1 MLTKEGCQA
10 RQKRLWDAVPDHLE
24 WILIADPRH
33 VLYLSNFLV
42 QPCSFS
48 RGERA
53 LLLLDREKGL
63 TLIGDNFTLRSA
75 AAEFYV
81 DREAVETWYDH
92 KHSVEN
98 RDHALFKALA
108 SVVPQLKGRPG
119 AIEAEWLPVGALLE
133 LEITQTDATLELGSI
148 LRQLRRQKHDDEV
161 ALLKQ
166 CMQACD
172 AGHACAREI
181 VEAGKSEFDIFRK
194 VQAAV
199 LQAAGLPVI
208 IYGDFRASTPEVP
221 KAGGLPSGHVLDNGD
236 LFVLDYSVVIHG
248 YRSDFTNT
256 IAVGE
261 PSAEQ
266 EKLFGLCQA
275 AMQGGE
281 STLKAGTKC
290 ADVHAA
296 TAAPIW
302 DAGYKENFQH
312 HAGHG
317 LGLGHPEAPILVPE
331 SIDTLLAGDVV
342 TLEPG
347 VYVEGIGGMRIE
359 HNYLITEDGF
369 ERLSNHVI
377 ALK

>member
-1 MLTKEGCQA
+1 MLSQAGCLA
-10 RQKRLWDAVPDHLE
+10 RQERLWEAVPTHLQ
-24 WILIADPRH
+24 WILISDPRH

-42 QPCSFS
+42 QPRSFS

-53 LLLLDREKGL
+53 LLLLDRDNGV

-75 AAEFYV
+75 AAEFFV
-81 DREAVETWYDH
+81 DHEAIEQWYDH
-92 KHSVEN
+92 KHSIEN
-98 RDHALFKALA
+98 RDHALFRALK
-108 SVVPQLKGRPG
+108 SVVPQLKGRAG
-119 AIEAEWLPVGALLE
+119 AIEAEWLPVGALHE
-133 LEITQTDATLELGSI
+133 LEISQTDASLEIGSL
-148 LRQLRRQKHDDEV
+148 LRELRRQKDPDEI
-161 ALLKQ
+161 ALLKL

-172 AGHACAREI
+172 AGQACARE
-181 VEAGKSEFDIFRK
+181 VVAAGKSEFEIFRK

-199 LQAAGLPVI
+199 QKAAGLPVI
-208 IYGDFRASTPEVP
+208 IYGDFRACNATVP
-221 KAGGLPSGHVLDNGD
+221 KAGGLPSPHVLENGD

-256 IAVGE
+256 ISVGE
-261 PSAEQ
+261 PSEGQ
-266 EKLFGLCQA
+266 QKLFALCQA
-275 AMQGGE
+275 AMQAGE
-281 STLKAGTKC
+281 LTLKAGAKC

-302 DAGYKENFQH
+302 DAGYHDNFQH

-317 LGLGHPEAPILVPE
+317 IGLAHPEAPILVPD
-331 SIDTLLAGDVV
+331 SIDVLLAGDVV

-359 HNYLITEDGF
+359 HNYLITDDGF

-377 ALK
+377 SLT

>member
-1 MLTKEGCQA
+1 MLSKEGCLA
-10 RQKRLWDAVPDHLE
+10 RQKRLWEAVPDHLQ

-42 QPCSFS
+42 QPFSFS

-53 LLLLDREKGL
+53 LLLLDRVKGV

-75 AAEFYV
+75 AAEFFV
-81 DREAVETWYDH
+81 DHVAIEPWYDH

-98 RDHALFKALA
+98 RDHALFKALK
-108 SVVPQLKGRPG
+108 SVVPQLKGRAG
-119 AIEAEWLPVGALLE
+119 AIEAEWLPVGALQE
-133 LEITQTDATLELGSI
+133 LEITQTDATLEIGST
-148 LRQLRRQKHDDEV
+148 LRQLRRQKHADEI
-161 ALLKQ
+161 ALLKLA
-166 CMQACD
+166 MQACD

-181 VEAGKSEFDIFRK
+181 VEAGKTEFDVYRK

-208 IYGDFRASTPEVP
+208 VYGDFRACNAAVP
-221 KAGGLPSGHVLDNGD
+221 KAGGLPSPHILEQGD

-256 IAVGE
+256 ISVGE
-261 PSAEQ
+261 PNADQ
-266 EKLFGLCQA
+266 QKLFSLCQA
-275 AMQGGE
+275 AMQAGE

-296 TAAPIW
+296 TAAPLW
-302 DAGYKENFQH
+302 DAGYRDNFQH

-317 LGLGHPEAPILVPE
+317 LGIGHPEAPILVPE
-331 SIDTLLAGDVV
+331 SIDTLQAGDVV

-359 HNYLITEDGF
+359 HNYLITDDGF
-369 ERLSNHVI
+369 ERLSNHI
-377 ALK
+377 ISLT

>member
-1 MLTKEGCQA
+1 MLTQEGCLA
-10 RQKRLWDAVPDHLE
+10 RQKRLWETVPDHLE

-53 LLLLDREKGL
+53 LLLLDREKGV
-63 TLIGDNFTLRSA
+63 TLVGDNFTLRSS

-81 DREAVETWYDH
+81 DHEAIETWYDH

-98 RDHALFKALA
+98 RDHALFKALK

-119 AIEAEWLPVGALLE
+119 AIEAEWLPVGALQE
-133 LEITQTDATLELGSI
+133 LEITQTDATLELGSV
-148 LRQLRRQKHDDEV
+148 LRQLRRQKHADEI

-172 AGHACAREI
+172 AGHACARE
-181 VEAGKSEFDIFRK
+181 VVAAGKSEFDIFRK

-208 IYGDFRASTPEVP
+208 IYGDFRASTPAVP
-221 KAGGLPSGHVLDNGD
+221 KAGGLPSGHVLENGD

-266 EKLFGLCQA
+266 EKLF
-275 AMQGGE
+275 
-281 STLKAGTKC
+281 
-290 ADVHAA
+290 
-296 TAAPIW
+296 
-302 DAGYKENFQH
+302 
-312 HAGHG
+312 
-317 LGLGHPEAPILVPE
+317 
-331 SIDTLLAGDVV
+331 
-342 TLEPG
+342 
-347 VYVEGIGGMRIE
+347 
-359 HNYLITEDGF
+359 
-369 ERLSNHVI
+369 
-377 ALK
+377 

>member
-1 MLTKEGCQA
+1 MLT
-10 RQKRLWDAVPDHLE
+10 RVTYFIFPTFSYNPAV
-24 WILIADPRH
+24 
-33 VLYLSNFLV
+33 
-42 QPCSFS
+42 S
-48 RGERA
+48 RGGERA
-53 LLLLDREKGL
+53 LLLLDRDKGS
-63 TLIGDNFTLRSA
+63 TLIGDNFTLRSSSA
-75 AAEFYV
+75 DFFV
-81 DREAVETWYDH
+81 DHEAIETWYDH

-98 RDHALFKALA
+98 RDHALFKALK

-119 AIEAEWLPVGALLE
+119 AIEAEWLPVGALQE
-133 LEITQTDATLELGSI
+133 LEITQTDATLELGSV
-148 LRQLRRQKHDDEV
+148 LRQLRRQKHADEI

-172 AGHACAREI
+172 AGHACAREV
-181 VEAGKSEFDIFRK
+181 VEAGKTEFDIFRK

-208 IYGDFRASTPEVP
+208 IYGDFRASTPAVP
-221 KAGGLPSGHVLDNGD
+221 KAGGLPTGHVLENGD

-256 IAVGE
+256 ISVGE
-261 PSAEQ
+261 PTADQ
-266 EKLFGLCQA
+266 QKLFGLCQA

-281 STLKAGTKC
+281 SVLKAGTKC

-317 LGLGHPEAPILVPE
+317 LGLGHPEAPILVSE
-331 SIDTLLAGDVV
+331 STDTLLAGDVI

-377 ALK
+377 SLT